1 MKAKTENIKKTIA
14 LAMSLLSVGLYGC
27 GSVTESVADSDSS
40 ATSTTAAVV
49 ENIEDE
55 SKIDGKTVERNTVV
69 SVNYPGDG
77 HNIAEENWN
86 VEDESVKQKV
96 FDWYEDFKA
105 GNFKQVKKSVAREHL
120 LAGRTPMS
128 VCFYDENNQLVKVSG
143 SDSSLADF
151 CFDGEYYKFNDKSDN
166 LFQTVYETRPS
177 EVEQESE

>member
-1 MKAKTENIKKTIA
+1 MKAKNINKIVA
-14 LAMSLLSVGLYGC
+14 LTMALLSVGLYGC
-27 GSVTESVADSDSS
+27 SSAADSAVEDK
-40 ATSTTAAVV
+40 TTTTTTTTAAVSIDSA
-49 ENIEDE
+49 EN
-55 SKIDGKTVERNTVV
+55 KTVERNTVV

-86 VEDESVKQKV
+86 VEDESVKQRV

-105 GNFKQVKKSVAREHL
+105 GNFKQVKQSVAREHL

-166 LFQTVYETRPS
+166 FFQTVYETRPS